1 MPYLHQ
7 EVNRLYFVSS
17 FKGQDLFQ
25 TQGIISMFFE
35 SHLKVSLLDTQSI
48 FKFQSTDLGEWES
61 NDSQQPPTIREI
73 LEAACS
79 LVLKAGLFNPT
90 IKTM

>member
-1 MPYLHQ
+1 MSIYQHLPEDFPCRRSTLKCSSAEYKFMPYLHQ

-25 TQGIISMFFE
+25 TQGIVSMFFE
-35 SHLKVSLLDTQSI
+35 SHLKVSLLDTHSI

-61 NDSQQPPTIREI
+61 NDS
-73 LEAACS
+73 
-79 LVLKAGLFNPT
+79 
-90 IKTM
+90 